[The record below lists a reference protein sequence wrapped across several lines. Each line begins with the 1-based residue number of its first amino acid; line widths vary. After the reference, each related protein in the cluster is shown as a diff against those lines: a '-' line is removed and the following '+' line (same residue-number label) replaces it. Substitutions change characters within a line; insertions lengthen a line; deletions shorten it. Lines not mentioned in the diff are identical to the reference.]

1 MVQTGRTV
9 RMSVLRYAVS
19 VAITALALGLAACGG
34 KSADDQ
40 VKEVATQ
47 IATANPKVCDNV
59 TDKFLKNV
67 GGSKAQCEKS
77 AKSSKAKDA
86 KVGKVKV
93 DGKKAT
99 AVLSQGSSKVTL
111 QLIKDGSDW
120 KVDGAK

>member
-1 MVQTGRTV
+1 MSLLRT
-9 RMSVLRYAVS
+9 AAPI
-19 VAITALALGLAACGG
+19 AITALALGLAACGG
-34 KSADDQ
+34 KSDSDQ

-59 TDKFLKNV
+59 TAKFLKNV
-67 GGSKAQCEKS
+67 GGTKAQCKKS
-77 AKSSKAKDA
+77 AKASKAKDA

-99 AVLSQGSSKVTL
+99 AVLSQGTSKVTL
-111 QLIKDGSDW
+111 QLIKDSSDW